1 MGNFC
6 CSRDLRPKRPSA
18 SEKEDFIYKL
28 APPSKI
34 KEAYDTTI
42 DYKKTVVEAPDFIS
56 KLRKLNSTG
65 KIVMEEGTN
74 FWYIKLDK
82 KWQDLQDNLRVTL
95 SNGSAYQRT
104 EFVKQCTDQ
113 VSKWAAL
120 LGLVAHQ
127 DGWFT
132 PLSKAGIH
140 ITLGVFKPDD
150 KPDVIY
156 EGKKVSFTIK
166 NLVSVPNTD
175 ALPILYPGQRTFQK
189 GNNILIH
196 CPTRWWYVEVDVK
209 DFDFDFKHSSHVS
222 LACYGLINV
231 PLKALKELHESLKL
245 SGCKDNSEYCNND
258 N

>member
-6 CSRDLRPKRPSA
+6 CSDVQPKRPCA
-18 SEKEDFIYKL
+18 KEREDFIYKL
-28 APPSKI
+28 ASPSKL
-34 KEAYDTTI
+34 KEAYQTTI
-42 DYKKTVVEAPDFIS
+42 DDDRTVVEAPDFIS

-65 KIVMEEGTN
+65 RIVMEEGTN

-82 KWQDLQDNLRVTL
+82 NWQNLQDNLRVTL
-95 SNGSAYQRT
+95 SNDSAFQRT
-104 EFVKQCTDQ
+104 EFVKQATDQ

-132 PLSKAGIH
+132 PTSKAGVH

-150 KPDVIY
+150 KPDGIY
-156 EGKKVSFTIK
+156 EGKEVDFTIK
-166 NLVSVPNTD
+166 NLATVSNTD
-175 ALPILYPGQRTFQK
+175 ALPTINPGQQTFQK

-196 CPTRWWYVEVDVK
+196 CPTRWYYMVVDVK
-209 DFDFDFKHSSHVS
+209 DFDFDFKHPPHVS

-231 PLKALKELHESLKL
+231 PLKALNELQESLKL
-245 SGCKDNSEYCNND
+245 NGCKENSEHGKND
-258 N
+258 D